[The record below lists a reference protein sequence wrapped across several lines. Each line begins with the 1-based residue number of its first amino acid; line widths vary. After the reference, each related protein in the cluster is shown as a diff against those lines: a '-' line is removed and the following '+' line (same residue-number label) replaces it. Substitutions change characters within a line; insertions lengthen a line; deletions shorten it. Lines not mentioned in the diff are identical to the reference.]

1 MAAPAPRLKAFT
13 MCPGLLMP
21 PSAKIGT
28 PYKLLI
34 QRARVRC
41 VRERERANH
50 YVLSTPLIGVF
61 KVLNIFRCTKC
72 KANHPETV
80 RNRWVEGDVVDQLL
94 ILSKLGK
101 ISHQGS
107 PAWQHCI
114 QLMLVRGHKHKPPA
128 CVGKRPEKELLQ
140 LKVKN
145 GGVGSLFDGFSDFTI
160 DLKYHISSTHD
171 PIHLS
176 APEWCK

>member
-1 MAAPAPRLKAFT
+1 M
-13 MCPGLLMP
+13 
-21 PSAKIGT
+21 
-28 PYKLLI
+28 
-34 QRARVRC
+34 
-41 VRERERANH
+41 
-50 YVLSTPLIGVF
+50 
-61 KVLNIFRCTKC
+61 LNVFRCTKC

-94 ILSKLGK
+94 VLSQLGK

-114 QLMLVRGHKHKPPA
+114 QLMLVRGHKHKPPGQHLAGACA

-160 DLKYHISSTHD
+160 DLKYHVSSTHD